1 MTYPK
6 WPRKCISINVPRL
19 PCPSQVF
26 LDPRDVK
33 RELQAAITFREQIQ
47 HILDYFPTTIE
58 EDEQL
63 LAAATANAAPIEPV
77 WGETPEV
84 PTAAPPAESEPAPPA
99 AGSKKRGGKRK
110 TAEAAAAATPS
121 ASNSSSSS
129 SGTVAPISPR
139 VFGAL
144 QWRLEFKRV
153 WRAMEG
159 IVGEYVESLEVA
171 AKAVEAGAAV
181 GAGR

>member
-1 MTYPK
+1 MKLRHSTHRHLHTPSDL
-6 WPRKCISINVPRL
+6 PFTGVPGPAGREARAAGRHL
-19 PCPSQVF
+19 PSGS
-26 LDPRDVK
+26 RSSASWTK
-33 RELQAAITFREQIQ
+33 
-47 HILDYFPTTIE
+47 
-58 EDEQL
+58 DEQL
-63 LAAATANAAPIEPV
+63 LAAVTAKAAPIEPV

-84 PTAAPPAESEPAPPA
+84 PPPAPPA
-99 AGSKKRGGKRK
+99 PEPEPVPPPAGIKRRGGKRK
-110 TAEAAAAATPS
+110 VAEAAAAAAAAPS
-121 ASNSSSSS
+121 TSNSSS
-129 SGTVAPISPR
+129 GNVAPMSPR